1 MAKTQAQR
9 QQEAREAKLEQIQK
23 DIESG
28 SLVVRKMTKAE
39 REKFPPR
46 DEDEAKSAKSGGRRR
61 R

>member
-39 REKFPPR
+39 RAKFPPK
-46 DEDEAKSAKSGGRRR
+46 DEDETKRGRKRR
-61 R
+61 G

>member
-39 REKFPPR
+39 REKFRPR
-46 DEDEAKSAKSGGRRR
+46 DQDGAKSRAKKSR
-61 R
+61 

>member
-39 REKFPPR
+39 RAKFPPK
-46 DEDEAKSAKSGGRRR
+46 DEDDAKSGRKRRR
-61 R
+61 

>member
-9 QQEAREAKLEQIQK
+9 QQEARDAKLEQIQK
-23 DIESG
+23 DIEAG

-46 DEDEAKSAKSGGRRR
+46 DEDDAKSSGRKRRR
-61 R
+61 

>member
-9 QQEAREAKLEQIQK
+9 QQEARDAKLEQIQK

-46 DEDEAKSAKSGGRRR
+46 DEDDAKSARKRRR
-61 R
+61 

>member
-46 DEDEAKSAKSGGRRR
+46 DEDEAKSGGRKRR

>member
-46 DEDEAKSAKSGGRRR
+46 DEDDAKAGGRKSRR
-61 R
+61 

>member
-1 MAKTQAQR
+1 MAKTQAER
-9 QQEAREAKLEQIQK
+9 QQEAREAKLEQMQK

-46 DEDEAKSAKSGGRRR
+46 EEEDGKTSRRR
-61 R
+61 RR

>member
-1 MAKTQAQR
+1 MAKTQAER

-39 REKFPPR
+39 REKFRPR
-46 DEDEAKSAKSGGRRR
+46 DGDDAKSRTKKRR
-61 R
+61 

>member
-46 DEDEAKSAKSGGRRR
+46 DEDEEKSSRKKRR
-61 R
+61 

>member
-9 QQEAREAKLEQIQK
+9 QQEARDAKLEQIQK

-46 DEDEAKSAKSGGRRR
+46 DEDDGKSARKRRR
-61 R
+61 

>member
-39 REKFPPR
+39 REKFRPR
-46 DEDEAKSAKSGGRRR
+46 EKDESKSGRKRRG
-61 R
+61 

>member
-23 DIESG
+23 DIEAG

-46 DEDEAKSAKSGGRRR
+46 EEDEAKTAGRRR
-61 R
+61 RR

>member
-23 DIESG
+23 DVESG

-46 DEDEAKSAKSGGRRR
+46 ADDDPKRGARKGRR
-61 R
+61 